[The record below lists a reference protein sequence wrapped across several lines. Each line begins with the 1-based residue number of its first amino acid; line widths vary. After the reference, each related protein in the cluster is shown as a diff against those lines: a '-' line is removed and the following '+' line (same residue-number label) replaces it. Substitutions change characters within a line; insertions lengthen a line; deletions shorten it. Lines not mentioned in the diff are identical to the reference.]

1 MAAPKS
7 PRKCWVRIGYQQV
20 LMPAREG
27 MQLVSILQSAVDC
40 DRVWTGG
47 EIAYCIDEER
57 SVSVE
62 FALVDSRQI
71 RNESRESV
79 MARHQAEAD

>member
-7 PRKCWVRIGYQQV
+7 PRKCWVRIGSQGV
-20 LMPAREG
+20 LMPAKEG
-27 MQLVSILQSAVDC
+27 MQLVSLLQSAVDC
-40 DRVWTGG
+40 DRVWIAT
-47 EIAYCIDEER
+47 EIAYCVEAGP
-57 SVSVE
+57 SLSVE

-71 RNESRESV
+71 HNESRASV